1 MAKAMHSPRRRA
13 VYLGASLLSAV
24 LFVIVCAHKPMSIFA
39 DAIGDDALFISLGR
53 HIAEGDWLGSFDV
66 RTLAKGPGYP
76 LFLAANF
83 YLGLPVS
90 IAQAIFFCL
99 CLGIFSW
106 TIFKIF
112 QSAWL
117 ALLLFVVTLWYPV
130 FVGERILRESIYCG
144 QVFLVIACL
153 LTGLFIASGPLN
165 RFSWGCLTGLT
176 FGWFWLTREEGIWL
190 VPGIA
195 VILFA
200 GIHNSWAK
208 HRSIRPLLAPV
219 VSAACIFLFTQ
230 LAFSAINWLV
240 YGSFIG
246 VDMKAAFLKANSVLQ
261 SVDAGDHIPHVAVSR
276 STRDEIYRV
285 SPTFFTIRSSLE
297 QPSGPLHMFFEASC
311 KTYSWTCG
319 ELTADQ
325 FVWALRDAA
334 ALQGHFQSPAA
345 EEEFFT
351 KIYNEVLGAC
361 RSRQL
366 HCGWNIIPLM
376 PRLSESELEETPF
389 AFGRGI
395 AWLTLRHPL
404 EYSWASTGTPEE
416 LFSALTFL
424 HYPTYTP
431 LPSHAHYVLI
441 QGWYYLRDHQ
451 WPRISLIT
459 PGGGLA
465 TLKITREV
473 SPDLVEHFNDTSAG
487 DQRFKIRTVCELDCD
502 FLLEQGASQLRVT
515 LKEIFQGERF
525 FEGSYGQL
533 FFETAALRN
542 LIEPGLPARIS
553 AIIRGA
559 LFRGYQIAMP
569 IMLPI
574 GLAAFCAAVVLA
586 CIKRWRPIELSISAA
601 IWILVGSRLSLL
613 VLVDVSSSPAFH
625 PYYLSP
631 ALYLSV
637 AAPILSLGYLIRVK
651 SLGADKHDYNHCNRP
666 LIGSGEKL

>member
-1 MAKAMHSPRRRA
+1 MIRKLYNPGRRA
-13 VYLGASLLSAV
+13 VLGISLTSAI
-24 LFVIVCAHKPMSIFA
+24 LFVILCAHKPMSIFA

-83 YLGLPVS
+83 YLGLSVS

-112 QSAWL
+112 HSAWL

-130 FVGERILRESIYCG
+130 FVGERVLRESIYCA
-144 QVFLVIACL
+144 QVFLVMACL
-153 LTGLFIASGPLN
+153 LTALFIASGPLS
-165 RFSWGCLTGLT
+165 RFLWGCLTGLM

-200 GIHNSWAK
+200 GIHKSWAK
-208 HRSIRPLLAPV
+208 HRSIRPLFAPI

-230 LAFSAINWLV
+230 FAFSAINWFV

-261 SVDAGDHIPHVAVSR
+261 SVEDGDHIPHVAVSR

-285 SPTFFTIRSSLE
+285 SPTFSTIRGYLE

-319 ELTADQ
+319 DLTTDQ

-334 ALQGHFQSPAA
+334 TLEGHFQSPAA

-376 PRLSESELEETPF
+376 PRLSESELREIPA

-395 AWLTLRHPL
+395 SWLTLRHPL

-424 HYPTYTP
+424 HYPAHTP

-441 QGWYYLRDHQ
+441 QGWYYLREHQ
-451 WPRISLIT
+451 WPRISFIT
-459 PGGGLA
+459 PGGDLA
-465 TLKITREV
+465 MLKITREA
-473 SPDLVEHFNDTSAG
+473 SPDLVEHFNDTSASH
-487 DQRFKIRTVCELDCD
+487 QRFKIRTVCELNCE
-502 FLLEQGASQLRVT
+502 FVLEQGASYLRVNLT
-515 LKEIFQGERF
+515 DIFQGKRF
-525 FEGSYGQL
+525 FDSSYGQL
-533 FFETAALRN
+533 YFETAVLHN
-542 LIEPGLPARIS
+542 LIEQGFPTKIS
-553 AIIRGA
+553 AVIRGA
-559 LFRGYQIAMP
+559 LFRTYQIAMP

-574 GLAAFCAAVVLA
+574 GVASFFVAVVLA
-586 CIKRWRPIELSISAA
+586 CRRRWCPIEFSITAA
-601 IWILVGSRLSLL
+601 VWFLVGSRLFLL

-631 ALYLSV
+631 ALYLSI
-637 AAPILSLGYLIRVK
+637 AAPILSLGYLLRVK
-651 SLGADKHDYNHCNRP
+651 
-666 LIGSGEKL
+666 